1 MASIQTRLL
10 YPERYDPK
18 GYTNE
23 NSLAN
28 ALLTRPDQI
37 NPIITYYMG
46 KDSDMFPLTFLSE
59 GQVGG
64 VKEIQ
69 DVQYE
74 WDVMGR
80 MKHTDY
86 IVSTTYTGGD
96 MPGLNG
102 TTFLVTFK
110 TNWLIEQ
117 HGVVSPGGVHAR
129 IMAKPIQVG
138 SNFQYTLQLKES
150 DPQAFCPLTELV
162 SGLKWSM
169 VGGAT
174 VSESLSMGNRS
185 NIMTPGKRRNQL
197 NFLRKSYHI
206 AGNIANRK
214 VEVNFNV
221 NGKQTMLWMDF
232 EEWTNQI
239 EFKKSC
245 EEHYWYSTYNRR
257 PDGTI
262 VMKDVDNGLPIPE
275 GAGIFQIVK
284 QANYDTYGLTLSLTK
299 LKNTVGDV
307 MYGYTDTGKMQVVLY
322 GGIGFLEDFDTAIK
336 TEATTSGFVEALGRT
351 QMEVDKGAGKYDL
364 VYGSYFGAYKHVD
377 GHTIITKHLPL
388 LDYGARAENSPKHPR
403 TGKPLTSHSG
413 IFVDQS
419 TYDGIKNVQMVSQKG
434 RSLIRGI
441 EKGMSPV
448 PDSWGGNAT
457 TIVSTE
463 QDKSSLHL
471 FATKGININRDNHC
485 FLLECVLS

>member
-1 MASIQTRLL
+1 MTVISTRIL
-10 YPERYDPK
+10 YPERYDAK

-28 ALLTRPDQI
+28 ALLTKPDQI

-64 VKEIQ
+64 IKEIN

-86 IVSTTYTGGD
+86 VTGTTYTASD
-96 MPGLNG
+96 KPGING
-102 TTFLVTFK
+102 TPFIVTFK
-110 TNWLIEQ
+110 TAWLIEQ
-117 HGVVSPGGVHAR
+117 HGVVSPSGIMAR
-129 IMAKPIQVG
+129 IMSKPVQVANG
-138 SNFQYTLQLKES
+138 YQYVLQLKES
-150 DPQAFCPLTELV
+150 DPTLYCDLADLQA
-162 SGLKWSM
+162 GQKWAM
-169 VGGAT
+169 IGAAT

-185 NIMTPGKRRNQL
+185 NIMTPGKRTNQL
-197 NFLRKSYHI
+197 SFIRKSYHI

-232 EEWTNQI
+232 EEWTNQM
-239 EFKKSC
+239 EYKRSC
-245 EEHYWYSTYNRR
+245 EEHYWYSVYNRK
-257 PDGTI
+257 PDGSFA
-262 VMKDVDNGLPIPE
+262 MKDLDNGLPIPE
-275 GAGIFQIVK
+275 GAGIFQICK
-284 QANYDTYGLTLSLTK
+284 QANYDTYGLTLPLKK

-307 MYGYTDTGKMQVVLY
+307 MYGATDTGKMNVVLY
-322 GGIGFLEDFDTAIK
+322 GGLGFLEDFDTAIK
-336 TEATTSGFVEALGRT
+336 TEAGNNSFFQKLGET
-351 QMEVDKGAGKYDL
+351 QISNGKAGDYDL

-388 LDYGARAENSPKHPR
+388 LDYGARAENSPKHPVS
-403 TGKPLTSHSG
+403 GKPLVSHTG

-419 TYDGIKNVQMVSQKG
+419 TYDGIRNVQMVTQKG
-434 RSLIRGI
+434 QSLIRRV
-441 EKGMSPV
+441 ELGMTPV
-448 PDSWGGNAT
+448 PESWGGNNSP
-457 TIVSTE
+457 IVSTE

-471 FATKGININRDNHC
+471 KSSKGVNINRDNHC
-485 FLLECVLS
+485 FLLECVIS